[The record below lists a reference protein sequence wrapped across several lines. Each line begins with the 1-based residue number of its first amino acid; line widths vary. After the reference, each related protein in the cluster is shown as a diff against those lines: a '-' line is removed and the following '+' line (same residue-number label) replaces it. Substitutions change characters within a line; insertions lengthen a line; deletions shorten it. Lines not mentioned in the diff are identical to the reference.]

1 MGMAHIHSRAMQGLH
16 TPSVDV
22 EVDLA
27 NGLPSFTLVGLADTE
42 VKEARERVRAAIVNS
57 GLVFPNNQRITVNL
71 APADLR
77 KDSGRF
83 DLAIALG
90 ILAASGQIQYR
101 DWSGWTFAAELS
113 LSGQLRPVGGAL
125 ATALTMA
132 NEADERVLVLAHDN
146 ALEAARVP
154 HVRVAGAKHLLDVV
168 AYLDA
173 LACPPNDPGLGSK
186 ATVNPP
192 SHAGG
197 WSWPSPT
204 PFQVRPQTTHLNEV
218 RGQESAKRA
227 LTIAAAG
234 EHSVLLVGPPG
245 SGKSMLA
252 HRFVT
257 LLPALNPTQALHS
270 AAIQSLMGTFEPDRW
285 GQRPMVSPHHSASAA
300 ALIGG
305 GSPPRPGAITQAH
318 HGVLFLDEL
327 PEFNRTALEALR
339 EPLETGTIHIS
350 RASNQAE
357 FPAAFQLIAAM
368 NPCPCGY
375 WGHAQRSCHCT
386 PDQVRRYQSRISGP
400 LLDRIDLQIE
410 VTAIDAAALIQVTAP
425 ASTTGPP
432 DDGATPAQEVSE
444 TSAASQAQAALSLAL
459 TRQGCANQR
468 LQGNALLNQ
477 VQLSTA
483 TMQFVEQAAHK
494 LQWSSRRVHRIM
506 RVARTIADLSGEPT
520 VERQHITE
528 AMQYQRALLSASH

>member
-1 MGMAHIHSRAMQGLH
+1 MGMAHIHSRALQGLH

-57 GLVFPNNQRITVNL
+57 GLTFPNNQRITVNL

-90 ILAASGQIQYR
+90 ILAASGQIQR
-101 DWSGWTFAAELS
+101 HDWGEWTFAAELS

-125 ATALTMA
+125 ATALAMA
-132 NEADERVLVLAHDN
+132 SEADGRALVLAHDN
-146 ALEAARVP
+146 AMEAARVP
-154 HVRVAGAKHLLDVV
+154 NVRIAGACHLLDVV
-168 AYLDA
+168 AHLCEPADRASAIDA
-173 LACPPNDPGLGSK
+173 Q
-186 ATVNPP
+186 P
-192 SHAGG
+192 SG
-197 WSWPSPT
+197 WSWPSPP
-204 PFQVRPQTTHLNEV
+204 PFQSQAHSIRLDEV
-218 RGQESAKRA
+218 RGQDSAKRA

-234 EHSVLLVGPPG
+234 GHSVLLVGPPG

-257 LLPALNPTQALHS
+257 LLPPLNPAQALHS
-270 AAIQSLMGTFEPDRW
+270 AAIQSLMGAFDANRW

-350 RASNQAE
+350 RASNHAE
-357 FPAAFQLIAAM
+357 FPAQFQLIAAM

-375 WGHAQRSCHCT
+375 WGHAQRACRCT
-386 PDQVRRYQSRISGP
+386 PDQVARYQSRISGP

-410 VTAIDAAALIQVTAP
+410 ITAIDTAALIQRPDGPEGPTPAPQPTGPTAP
-425 ASTTGPP
+425 HAP
-432 DDGATPAQEVSE
+432 SE
-444 TSAASQAQAALSLAL
+444 TDQAQAALDLAL
-459 TRQGCANQR
+459 ARQGCRNQE
-468 LQGNALLNQ
+468 LQGDALLRHA
-477 VQLSTA
+477 QLGPT
-483 TMQFVEQAAHK
+483 TVEFVEHAARQM
-494 LQWSSRRVHRIM
+494 QWSSRRVHRIM
-506 RVARTIADLSGEPT
+506 RVARTIADLAGESA
-520 VERQHITE
+520 VERHHISE
-528 AMQYQRALLSASH
+528 AMQYQRALLNARH